1 MRLLSQRFYK
11 YIFLFLLTAGLW
23 AGLQFFHLLPPLF
36 SVCPL
41 KSIAGIPCPGCGT
54 TRAGMAFL
62 NGHFYEA
69 LLINPVGLAV
79 SVFLML
85 TAVMLIVDLATG
97 RPRLRD
103 FFISADR
110 FIKKP
115 AVFVPI
121 ITLILLNWGWSI
133 TKAL

>member
-11 YIFLFLLTAGLW
+11 YIFLFLSTAGLW
-23 AGLQFFHLLPPLF
+23 AGLQFFRLLPSTL
-36 SVCPL
+36 SVCPV

-54 TRAGMAFL
+54 TRAGIAFL

-69 LLINPVGLAV
+69 LLINPLGLVVCAV
-79 SVFLML
+79 LAF
-85 TAVMLIVDLATG
+85 TGVMLVVDLTTG
-97 RPRLRD
+97 QTQLKNL
-103 FFISADR
+103 FMSADHI
-110 FIKKP
+110 IKKP

>member
-11 YIFLFLLTAGLW
+11 YILLFHLTAGLW
-23 AGLQFFHLLPPLF
+23 AGLQFFHLLPSSF

-54 TRAGMAFL
+54 TRAGIAFL
-62 NGHFYEA
+62 NGHFFEA
-69 LLINPVGLAV
+69 LLINPVGLVV
-79 SVFLML
+79 SVIMML
-85 TAVMLIVDLATG
+85 AAILLVVDLATG
-97 RPRLRD
+97 RPRLKN
-103 FFISADR
+103 FFIAADH